1 MNENSAQTT
10 EGRGLWWFVWIMTTV
25 IVPGCT
31 FGLLAMLNATSEMAW
46 GVAGVA
52 GLVALALHIVS
63 SVKLGRGGSGWLTA
77 GLIFGGWGL
86 MGVSLFVGC
95 LVLVSIP

>member
-31 FGLLAMLNATSEMAW
+31 FGLLAMQNSIAEVAW
-46 GVAGVA
+46 GVAG
-52 GLVALALHIVS
+52 LVVFVLHIVS
-63 SVKLGRGGSGWLTA
+63 SVKLGKGGSGWLTA
-77 GLIFGGWGL
+77 GLIFGGWAL
-86 MGVSLFVGC
+86 MLVSLFVGC
-95 LVLVSIP
+95 LVLVSNS